1 MSILSSCIRLDPEYA
16 QLLATVRRDFR
27 PNPLPIVV
35 SGLCDGA
42 SDALLISL
50 LEDTREVRKAAA
62 LLICSEEKECVR
74 LASVLERFGIRA
86 GFYMAR
92 DLTFHFMT
100 ASHEYE
106 HERLRILSG
115 LAGGDYDVI
124 LTTPDAAMGYTIPP
138 DRLLRSTITID
149 ESDRL
154 DPQAF
159 ANRLS
164 EAGYVRVDLVDSPG
178 QFAVRGGIVDI
189 FPPYGIFTDR
199 DGGELRGAYALRIE
213 LFGDEIDRM
222 GVFEPDTQ
230 RMTQSVTGADFQ
242 PAREL
247 LWDKATLERLKKEI
261 AGLIRST
268 EKDATLTEL
277 KKEAFAI
284 DAALQSG
291 GDLPFSDKYVSLI
304 YPERATLVDYFP
316 ESSLILIVGTT
327 AVRQR
332 AKGFE
337 AHLGE
342 TVAELLETGML
353 SVPVADYAK
362 SVSELDRFFDRNIT
376 LHLDSISYHL
386 TDRKLAG
393 LFGFRTRHTAAYS
406 GNEALFLEDLDGLI
420 RGGYRC
426 VILAD
431 NPIAEAQLKESIQSA
446 GFSVFQEPQTP
457 EELPPGSV
465 CLLARNDFAGFELI
479 VPRFAVLSAGSDIR
493 PAVPGIGGKSSL
505 VRKKRKDT
513 KSILSFAELETGDYV
528 VHEKYGIGQYTG
540 IETLTVDGVTHDYI
554 GIQYAGSDR
563 LFLPVEQLDRVS
575 KYIGAHA
582 DDGLL
587 KLSKMGGESWQKS
600 KQRAKA
606 AVKDMAKDLIRL
618 YAQRMRLPGFAFPAD
633 DKYQKAF
640 EEAFEYTETESQKTA
655 ADEIKSD
662 MMRAVPMDRL
672 LCGDVGYGKTEVAL
686 RAAYKAVLGGKQVAL
701 LVPTTLLALQ
711 HYQTMVSRMRSFAVN
726 VEMLSR
732 FRTPKQQAETL
743 RRLARGDV
751 DILVGTHRLLSKDV
765 KFHDLGLLIVD
776 EEQRFGVAQKEKL
789 KQLSSG
795 IDVLSLSATPI
806 PRTLNMAMGGIRD
819 ISILDEAP
827 TDRLPVQTYVLEED
841 PLILEEA
848 MRRELRRGGQIFY
861 LHNDVETIYSVAAK
875 IQEAIP
881 EAHVRVGHGKME
893 KEELEKIWEEML
905 AGKIDIL
912 VCTTIIE
919 TGVDVPNA
927 NTLIVSNSHRLGLSQ
942 LHQIRGRVGRSSRRA
957 YAYFTYPPYRAL
969 TDIARKRLEAVR
981 EYAEFGAGFKI
992 ALRDLE
998 IRGAGNLLGAE
1009 QHGHLDA
1016 IGYDLYIKLL
1026 NRAVLE
1032 ERGEEIAPEAECTV
1046 SLDFD
1051 AYLPEKYIPYPAQR
1065 MALYKKIALIATEDD
1080 LQDMLDELGDRYG
1093 EPPKP
1098 TQNLLKIA
1106 RIHSAAVAANLT
1118 SIRQTGNEVHIFP
1131 RELELEKWTEVSDR
1145 FSGKLRMLVS
1155 GEPHLVLKVAKKE
1168 TVLDQLQECIDLYRA
1183 AKPSASQSSSEHYQ
1197 DN

>member
-1 MSILSSCIRLDPEYA
+1 MSILTSCIRLDPEYG
-16 QLLATVRRDFR
+16 QLLETVRRDFR
-27 PNPLPIVV
+27 PSPLPIAV
-35 SGLCDGA
+35 SGLCEGA
-42 SDALLISL
+42 LNALLISL
-50 LEDTREVRKAAA
+50 LEDTKELRKGAA
-62 LLICSEEKECVR
+62 LLICAEEKECVR
-74 LASVLERFGIRA
+74 LASTLERFGIRA

-106 HERLRILSG
+106 HERLKVLSG
-115 LAGGDYDVI
+115 LLGGDYDVI
-124 LTTPDAAMGYTIPP
+124 LTTPDAAVGYTIPP
-138 DRLLRSTITID
+138 KRLLDSAITISE
-149 ESDRL
+149 ESRL
-154 DPQAF
+154 DPPSLSR
-159 ANRLS
+159 RLLD
-164 EAGYVRVDLVDSPG
+164 AGFVKVDLVDSPG

-199 DGGELRGAYALRIE
+199 DGGEVRGAYALRIE

-222 GVFEPDTQ
+222 GIFEPDTQ
-230 RMTQSVTGADFQ
+230 RMTQSVARVGFQ

-247 LWDKATLERLKKEI
+247 LCDQEALERLKKAI
-261 AGLIRST
+261 AGQIRAA
-268 EKDATLTEL
+268 EKEAAITEL
-277 KKEAFAI
+277 KREANAV
-284 DAALQSG
+284 DAALRG
-291 GDLPFSDKYVSLI
+291 GADLPFLDKYVSLI
-304 YPERATLVDYFP
+304 YPEKAALINYFS
-316 ESSLILIVGTT
+316 ESSLVVVSGTN

-332 AKGFE
+332 AKSFE
-337 AHLGE
+337 AHQSE
-342 TVAELLETGML
+342 IVAELVETECL
-353 SVPVADYAK
+353 SVPSADYAK
-362 SVSELDRFFDRNIT
+362 PAAELERFCNRNVT
-376 LHLDSISYHL
+376 VHLDSISYNV

-393 LFGFRTRHTAAYS
+393 LFGFRTRHSAVDA
-406 GNEALFLEDLDGLI
+406 GNEALFLEDLEGLI
-420 RGGYRC
+420 RGGYR
-426 VILAD
+426 LAVL
-431 NPIAEAQLKESIQSA
+431 AENQVAEDRLKEMIADA
-446 GFSVFQEPQTP
+446 GFSICPEPGRP
-457 EELPPGSV
+457 EDLPVGSV
-465 CLLARNDFAGFELI
+465 SIIQRNDLAGFELL
-479 VPRFAVLSAGSDIR
+479 VPRFAVLSTVADIR
-493 PAVPGIGGKSSL
+493 TAAHTVGGKATL
-505 VRKKRKDT
+505 ARKKRKDT
-513 KSILSFAELETGDYV
+513 KSILSFAELEAGDYV
-528 VHEKYGIGQYTG
+528 VHEKYGIGRYTG

-606 AVKDMAKDLIRL
+606 AVKDMAKDLIKL
-618 YAQRMRLPGFAFPAD
+618 YARRMRRPGFAFPAD
-633 DKYQKAF
+633 DKYQKVF
-640 EEAFEYTETESQKTA
+640 EESFEYVETESQIA
-655 ADEIKSD
+655 AANEIKAD

-686 RAAYKAVLGGKQVAL
+686 RAAYKAVLGGKQVAV

-732 FRTPKQQAETL
+732 FRTPKQQSETL
-743 RRLARGDV
+743 RRLARGEV

-789 KQLSSG
+789 KQLATD

-841 PLILEEA
+841 PLIIEEA

-861 LHNDVETIYSVAAK
+861 LHNDVESIYSVAAG
-875 IQEAIP
+875 IQKAIP
-881 EAHVRVGHGKME
+881 EARVTVGHGKMD
-893 KEELEKIWEEML
+893 KDELEKIWEEML
-905 AGKIDIL
+905 AGKIDVL

-1032 ERGEEIAPEAECTV
+1032 EKGELSAPEAECTV

-1065 MALYKKIALIATEDD
+1065 MALYKKIALIATEED
-1080 LQDMLDELGDRYG
+1080 LSDMLDELCDRYG

-1098 TQNLLKIA
+1098 TRNLLKIA
-1106 RIHSAAVAANLT
+1106 RIHSTAVSANMA
-1118 SIRQTGNEVHIFP
+1118 SIRQSGGEIHIYP
-1131 RELELEKWTEVSDR
+1131 RELDVGRWSEVAAD
-1145 FSGKLRMLVS
+1145 FSEKLRLLLP
-1155 GEPHLVLKVAKKE
+1155 GEAHLCLKIAKKE
-1168 TVLDQLQECIDLYRA
+1168 AALDLLQECLCRYLA
-1183 AKPSASQSSSEHYQ
+1183 ASPTAPES
-1197 DN
+1197 NL